1 MNAFEM
7 ELLIIPRVTPGSA
20 FKNHI
25 IFKLLWLAF
34 YFQDIL
40 KKRNNPRGVV
50 GGSTL
55 GLFHKFPIFKNSS
68 QEIRK

>member
-50 GGSTL
+50 GGTQNWAFFTNFLSL
-55 GLFHKFPIFKNSS
+55 KIHL
-68 QEIRK
+68 RR